1 MSLPY
6 CSHAAQPGTMML
18 SSQDQV
24 DRLVVIYSRDA
35 EFLGRRYPLK
45 PSPAGITVGRHS
57 GNTIVLGSD
66 AVSRQHARFEQ
77 RGDGWWVV
85 DSGSTHGTFVNEEQ
99 VQGALLHPG
108 DRIRVGDTI
117 FKVISAEEDAR
128 WIVETRYSWS
138 TVDGLTK
145 AYNRR
150 YLIEQIDREL
160 GAAGRTGRPLA
171 LVMFDLDHFKNI
183 NDTHGHLAGD
193 QVLREIVALTQ
204 QHLRPGEVFAR
215 YGGEEFALLMPG
227 ADLRGAAALAEEIRA
242 EVAAHVFA
250 FEGQTSSMTISAG
263 VAQADEDTRSADDLI
278 RSADEQ
284 LYAAKRGG
292 RNRVISGERLEDST
306 APGQR
311 APVTGPAHV
320 PEQPRIP
327 DYWRN
332 DDERPFLHKA
342 FDHELGDADRTLYA
356 KLVEE
361 KDPERAE
368 WLRLEMA
375 LHSRATDDPAVLARF
390 IELARKIGL
399 DYANLLLRDRILNCG
414 SESAKRAAPRVRF
427 AFACSKRW
435 ETLAPTDA
443 ESVRFCQQCKEHV
456 YHCNTVTEAASR
468 ARAGQCI
475 AIPKPLS
482 ERGVE
487 SDQLGRPD
495 PLMAWVEHLF
505 PPGTGS

>member
-1 MSLPY
+1 MSI
-6 CSHAAQPGTMML
+6 

-24 DRLVVIYSRDA
+24 DLLVIIYSRDS
-35 EFLGRRYPLK
+35 ELLGHRYPLE
-45 PSPAGITVGRHS
+45 PSPEGITVGRHS
-57 GNTIVLGSD
+57 ENTIVLGSD
-66 AVSRQHARFEQ
+66 GVSRRHARFEQ
-77 RGDGWWVV
+77 RADGWWVV

-117 FKVISAEEDAR
+117 FKLVSAQEDDR
-128 WIVETRYSWS
+128 RIVETRYSWS
-138 TVDGLTK
+138 IVDGLTK

-150 YLIEQIDREL
+150 YLIDQINREL
-160 GAAGRTGRPLA
+160 VSAGHPGRPLA
-171 LVMFDLDHFKNI
+171 LVMFDIDHFKRC

-193 QVLREIVALTQ
+193 QVLREISALAQ
-204 QHLRPGEVFAR
+204 KHLRPGEIFAR
-215 YGGEEFALLMPG
+215 YGGEEFALLMPE
-227 ADLRGAAALAEEIRA
+227 ADLRGAAELAEEIRA

-250 FEGQTSSMTISAG
+250 FEGHTWSMTISAG
-263 VAQADEDTRSADDLI
+263 VAQADEDTHSADTLI
-278 RSADEQ
+278 RSADEN
-284 LYAAKRGG
+284 LYAAKLGG
-292 RNRVISGERLEDST
+292 RNRVVSGARLEDST

-320 PEQPRIP
+320 PEPPRIP
-327 DYWRN
+327 DYWRH

-342 FDHELGDADRTLYA
+342 YDDELGDADRVLYA

-361 KDPERAE
+361 RDPERAE
-368 WLRLEMA
+368 WLRLEVA

-390 IELARKIGL
+390 LELGRKIGL
-399 DYANLLLRDRILNCG
+399 DYANLLLRDRIMNCG
-414 SESAKRAAPRVRF
+414 SEGAKRAAPRVRF

-456 YHCNTVTEAASR
+456 YQCNTVAEAASR

-475 AIPKPLS
+475 AVPKSLPSRAGVS
-482 ERGVE
+482 E
-487 SDQLGRPD
+487 QLGRPD
-495 PLMAWVEHLF
+495 PLMEWADHLF
-505 PPGTGS
+505 PPGTRS